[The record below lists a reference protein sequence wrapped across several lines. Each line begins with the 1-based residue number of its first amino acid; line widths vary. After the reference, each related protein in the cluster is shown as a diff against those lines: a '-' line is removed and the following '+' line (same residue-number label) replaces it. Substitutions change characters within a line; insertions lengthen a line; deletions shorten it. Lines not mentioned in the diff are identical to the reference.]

1 MRIHRVITLW
11 TPFPRHFYV
20 QALQQAKMRNMR
32 EKGRKDQRLVM
43 TAQVLLVC
51 KLIFH
56 FSFHEYTSLFM
67 SSLHT
72 SCFTHT
78 HTRTHKQ
85 HVYVYIYVHLCT
97 QDIGAALQVHNVK
110 IVKPEHLGPV
120 SGGAAGGSA

>member
-1 MRIHRVITLW
+1 
-11 TPFPRHFYV
+11 
-20 QALQQAKMRNMR
+20 MR

-51 KLIFH
+51 KWIFH
-56 FSFHEYTSLFM
+56 FSFHAYTSLFM

-72 SCFTHT
+72 SCLTHT

-85 HVYVYIYVHLCT
+85 HVYVYIYIHLCT

-110 IVKPEHLGPV
+110 IVKPEHLGPL